1 MKLTLKMWFL
11 IFVLIAALIAINP
24 TGYFKEGVLVKSV
37 VSDSSASI
45 SGLTSGSII
54 NSINED
60 KISNLNDYNNII
72 SEISK
77 GFQPADWT
85 IKASGKEFRYSS
97 LTLDFE
103 INNNLTIISAGET
116 AKNSSLMENMVL
128 ESINNEI
135 VKNLDDFDSIKLSL
149 EPKTKLTLNTNKG
162 EFIFL
167 ASSIDFTVSEIPKT
181 NIKMGLDLQGG
192 AKALVKP
199 ERKLSQSEMNDL
211 ITISKERFNVYGIAD
226 IVIRPAT
233 DLSGNNYMLVEVA
246 GATPAELKELIG
258 KQGKFDAKIGNDTV
272 FIGGKKHITSVC
284 RNDATCAGIKECGKS
299 SEGYACQ
306 FQFTIYL
313 SQEAAET
320 QANIT
325 STLQINT
332 TSSGNKILSK
342 NLDLYLDDKLVD
354 TLQIDSDLKGKVATQ
369 ISINGPGVGATELDA
384 FQNAEANMKKLQ
396 TVLITGSLPFKLEI
410 VKLDSI
416 SPLLGNEFFTNIAYA
431 AIAALLA
438 VGLIVFIRY
447 KKLMYTIPVIIT
459 VSLEIFVILG
469 FASLIKWNLDLASI
483 AGIIAAIGTGVD
495 DQIVIIDESKSKAQY
510 SIKEKIKR
518 AFKIIIGAFATS
530 LVSLVPLWWAGAGI
544 MRGFAL
550 TTIAGICIGVL
561 ITRPAFA
568 DVINQITKE

>member
-1 MKLTLKMWFL
+1 
-11 IFVLIAALIAINP
+11 
-24 TGYFKEGVLVKSV
+24 
-37 VSDSSASI
+37 
-45 SGLTSGSII
+45 
-54 NSINED
+54 
-60 KISNLNDYNNII
+60 
-72 SEISK
+72 
-77 GFQPADWT
+77 
-85 IKASGKEFRYSS
+85 
-97 LTLDFE
+97 
-103 INNNLTIISAGET
+103 
-116 AKNSSLMENMVL
+116 
-128 ESINNEI
+128 
-135 VKNLDDFDSIKLSL
+135 
-149 EPKTKLTLNTNKG
+149 
-162 EFIFL
+162 
-167 ASSIDFTVSEIPKT
+167 
-181 NIKMGLDLQGG
+181 
-192 AKALVKP
+192 
-199 ERKLSQSEMNDL
+199 
-211 ITISKERFNVYGIAD
+211 
-226 IVIRPAT
+226 
-233 DLSGNNYMLVEVA
+233 
-246 GATPAELKELIG
+246 
-258 KQGKFDAKIGNDTV
+258 
-272 FIGGKKHITSVC
+272 
-284 RNDATCAGIKECGKS
+284 
-299 SEGYACQ
+299 
-306 FQFTIYL
+306 
-313 SQEAAET
+313 
-320 QANIT
+320 
-325 STLQINT
+325 
-332 TSSGNKILSK
+332 
-342 NLDLYLDDKLVD
+342 
-354 TLQIDSDLKGKVATQ
+354 
-369 ISINGPGVGATELDA
+369 
-384 FQNAEANMKKLQ
+384 MKKLQ